1 MIFSKRTIRTTSIPN
16 KRAMLRSLGGGQIK
30 KKHKNNGGQSQSF
43 KNNNNNNKIIIIN
56 EKGQFGVHPPLWGAN
71 ENFLAHS
78 TEAKSL
84 KATILN
90 ICAKIIK
97 I

>member
-1 MIFSKRTIRTTSIPN
+1 
-16 KRAMLRSLGGGQIK
+16 MLRSLGGSQIK

-56 EKGQFGVHPPLWGAN
+56 EKMAIWGRLPWGAN

-78 TEAKSL
+78 TDAKSL
-84 KATILN
+84 RAIISN
-90 ICAKIIK
+90 ICEKISK